1 MHEGDHAGKRIE
13 RSKANAMK
21 MNKNEIKRILIITL
35 SNIGDIILTTPVL
48 DVLEKEF
55 PGTRVDVMVGP
66 LGKDIFK
73 HHPRIF
79 KVIVYDK
86 HTPVMEKRRLIRK
99 LRRINYDLIVD
110 LRNTLFPYLIGSK
123 YRTTPLYK
131 IPSTFLMHKK
141 DSHLWKL
148 KGLGID
154 TSRAQF
160 SVFVPK
166 TDEFYVEGLLDK
178 IPGKENIVVM
188 SPGAK
193 SLIKKWKK
201 ECFSEL
207 ADRLIEELKVP
218 LVMVGDQNDLDL
230 VNEIESR
237 MKNKAYNLA
246 GRTSITQ
253 LAHILRR
260 SKLLITNDS
269 APMHLGTAMGTK
281 VLAIFGPTDPRK
293 YGPRGE
299 HDRVIRKELDCSPC
313 EVAQCK
319 FNHECMKSISTEKV
333 FTAASQMLR
342 NE

>member
-1 MHEGDHAGKRIE
+1 
-13 RSKANAMK
+13 
-21 MNKNEIKRILIITL
+21 LIITL

-48 DVLEKEF
+48 DVLGKEF
-55 PGTRVDVMVGP
+55 PEGRVDVMVGP
-66 LGKDIFK
+66 QGKDIFK

-86 HTPVMEKRRLIRK
+86 HIPVMEKRRLIRK

-110 LRNTLFPYLIGSK
+110 LRNTLFPYLVGSK
-123 YRTTPLYK
+123 YKTTPLHK
-131 IPSTFLMHKK
+131 IPSAFLLHKK
-141 DSHLWKL
+141 DAHLWKL
-148 KGLGID
+148 KELAID
-154 TSRAQF
+154 TSQAQF
-160 SVFVPK
+160 SVFIPPS
-166 TDEFYVEGLLDK
+166 DELYVENLLDK
-178 IPGKENIVVM
+178 IPGKENIIVM

-207 ADRLIEELKVP
+207 ADRLIEELDAP
-218 LVMVGDQNDLDL
+218 LVMVGDQNDVDL
-230 VNEIESR
+230 VSDIQKG

-253 LAHILRR
+253 LAHLLRKSR
-260 SKLLITNDS
+260 LLIANDS

-313 EVAQCK
+313 EIAQCK

-333 FTAASQMLR
+333 FSTASRMLR